1 MTCSRSLTS
10 NEIQTTASF
19 WQAYADLPADIK
31 ERARRAFKLFQEG
44 AGNPPFHPS
53 LRIRKMQGHP
63 DIWEG
68 HVTLQYVFTFH
79 IETDLQTSETI
90 YVFRNIGTHEI
101 YRNP

>member
-1 MTCSRSLTS
+1 MKFRPL
-10 NEIQTTASF
+10 QAF
-19 WQAYADLPADIK
+19 WEAYAPLPPAVK
-31 ERARRAFKLFQEG
+31 ERARRTFLLFRAG
-44 AGNPPFHPS
+44 AEQPPFHPS

-68 HVTLQYVFTFH
+68 HITRQYVFTFH
-79 IETDLQTSETI
+79 VETDPDTGETI